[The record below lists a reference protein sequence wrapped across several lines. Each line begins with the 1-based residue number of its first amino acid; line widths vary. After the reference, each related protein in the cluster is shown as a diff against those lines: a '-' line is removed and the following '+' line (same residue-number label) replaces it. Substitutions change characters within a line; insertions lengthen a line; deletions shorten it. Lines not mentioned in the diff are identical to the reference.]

1 MTDSARS
8 ALATRSTSPGTEAER
23 PPCRGARRARRVVL
37 MALRVA
43 WFVARREVVEAAVSW
58 GKENLPA
65 LLQHLST
72 W

>member
-1 MTDSARS
+1 
-8 ALATRSTSPGTEAER
+8 
-23 PPCRGARRARRVVL
+23 